1 MDEHRANSSSGT
13 VRSTAAASSQETC
26 GRNDDGVYR
35 TWKSD
40 MMIAARLNSFS
51 SRSRTS
57 PMRSTKLSSHDM
69 NFMIP
74 ADKKQYTQM
83 QNTSGSGEP
92 GE

>member
-1 MDEHRANSSSGT
+1 
-13 VRSTAAASSQETC
+13 
-26 GRNDDGVYR
+26 
-35 TWKSD
+35 